1 MKKRTGTI
9 MHDNDMPPPP
19 LSALINDVYLSYLS
33 QQDNQDNV
41 IRDIFPYGDGAP
53 AMVVPG
59 FMAHDKITAPLGEF
73 ISSLGYAGKK
83 WKGGLHLGVSDY
95 KLQHFSQRL
104 EHVYKKHGER
114 PVTLIG
120 WSLGGIVSREMA
132 RQHPEMVAQVIT
144 MGSPIKALS
153 NPNSTHLKGAFDFAT
168 ALDQKLGASQ
178 EILRETPEVINFHL
192 NPKNKLSD
200 KFILAAAYPLSCAAR
215 LLKQPRIVTDTDFT
229 AQIASPV
236 TVPCTHIYTQKVGV
250 VHWQTCI
257 DDETRMTENIEVRTS
272 HIGLPFDA
280 AVRLIIADRLHHN
293 SVSQNDDWARFEP
306 SIYKGLFDFPETMAH
321 QLTTPPPPPKAP

>member
-1 MKKRTGTI
+1 MQ
-9 MHDNDMPPPP
+9 HNDMPPPP
-19 LSALINDVYLSYLS
+19 LSALLNDVYLSYLS
-33 QQDNQDNV
+33 HKDNQDAT

-59 FMAHDKITAPLGEF
+59 FMAYDKITASLGNF
-73 ISSLGYAGKK
+73 VSSLGYAGKK

-95 KLQHFSQRL
+95 KLQHFSDRL
-104 EHVYKKHGER
+104 EHVYKKHGGR

-120 WSLGGIVSREMA
+120 WSLGGVVSREMA

-153 NPNSTHLKGAFDFAT
+153 APDSTHLKGAFDFAT
-168 ALDQKLGASQ
+168 ALDQKIGAAQ
-178 EILRETPEVINFHL
+178 EIMAETPALLKFHL
-192 NPKNKLSD
+192 SPKNTLAD
-200 KFILAAAYPLSCAAR
+200 KFSLAASYPLSCAAR
-215 LLKQPRIVTDTDFT
+215 LLKQPRIVTDADFM
-229 AQIASPV
+229 AQIANPID
-236 TVPCTHIYTQKVGV
+236 VPCTHIYTQKDGV

-257 DDETRMTENIEVRTS
+257 DDETPITENIEVTTS

-293 SVSQNDDWARFEP
+293 SAASKESWSRFDP
-306 SIYKGLFDFPETMAH
+306 SIYKGLFDFAAPMAH
-321 QLTTPPPPPKAP
+321 QTITPPAPPKAP